1 MRRLSHLLKTLSLV
15 ILAGLAGCTS
25 IIVATTDGPIEND
38 ELDRSFGRF
47 IDDEQIET
55 VVAVNIRQSSDTLAD
70 ANISVVSYNGVVLL
84 VGQLS
89 TESEREHVTQIA
101 RNVKGVR
108 QVHNQI
114 SISGAI
120 SSLAGANDA
129 YLSAKVRTLFAISDS
144 DYDFS
149 NIKVVTENS
158 VVYLVGIVTRPQ
170 ADVAVDIA
178 RQTGGVQRI
187 VKVFEYAEG

>member
-1 MRRLSHLLKTLSLV
+1 MRRLNHLAPILSLV
-15 ILAGLAGCTS
+15 ILSGLVGCTS
-25 IIVATTDGPIEND
+25 IVAATTDGPIEND
-38 ELDRSFGRF
+38 ELNRSFGRF
-47 IDDEQIET
+47 LDDEQIET
-55 VVAVNIRQSSDTLAD
+55 VVAVNIQKSSEALAD

-89 TESEREHVTQIA
+89 TEGERERVTQIA
-101 RNVKGVR
+101 RDVKGVR

-120 SSLAGANDA
+120 STLAGTNDA
-129 YLSAKVRTLFAISDS
+129 YLSAKVRTLFTVSDS

-158 VVYLVGIVTRPQ
+158 VVYLIGIVTRPQ

-187 VKVFEYAEG
+187 VKVFEYVEG

>member
-1 MRRLSHLLKTLSLV
+1 MRRLSHIVPILSLV
-15 ILAGLAGCTS
+15 ILSGLVGCTS
-25 IIVATTDGPIEND
+25 IVAATTEGPIEND
-38 ELDRSFGRF
+38 ELNRSFGRF
-47 IDDEQIET
+47 LDDEQIET
-55 VVAVNIRQSSDTLAD
+55 VVAVNIQKSSEALAD

-89 TESEREHVTQIA
+89 TEDERERVTQIA
-101 RNVKGVR
+101 RDVKGVR

-120 SSLAGANDA
+120 STLAGANDA
-129 YLSAKVRTLFAISDS
+129 YLSAKVRTLFTVSDS

-158 VVYLVGIVTRPQ
+158 VVYLIGIVTRPQ

-187 VKVFEYAEG
+187 VKVFEYVEG

>member
-1 MRRLSHLLKTLSLV
+1 MRRLSPLLKTFSV
-15 ILAGLAGCTS
+15 MVLAGLVGCTS
-25 IIVATTDGPIEND
+25 IITATTDGPIEND

-55 VVAVNIRQSSDTLAD
+55 VVSVNIRHSSEALAD

-89 TESEREHVTQIA
+89 TEGERDRVTQIA
-101 RNVKGVR
+101 RDVKGVR

-120 SSLAGANDA
+120 STLVGANDA
-129 YLSAKVRTLFAISDS
+129 YLSAKVRSRFAISDS

-158 VVYLVGIVTRPQ
+158 VVYLMGIVTRSQ

>member
-1 MRRLSHLLKTLSLV
+1 MRRLGRTFTILSLV
-15 ILAGLAGCTS
+15 TLTVLAGCTS
-25 IIVATTDGPIEND
+25 IITATTDGPIEND

-55 VVAVNIRQSSDTLAD
+55 VVAVNIRHSSEALAD

-84 VGQLS
+84 VGQLT
-89 TESEREHVTQIA
+89 TEAERERVTQIA
-101 RNVKGVR
+101 RDVKGVR

-114 SISGAI
+114 AISGGI
-120 SSLAGANDA
+120 SALAGANDA
-129 YLSAKVRTLFAISDS
+129 YLSAKVRSRFAISDS

-158 VVYLVGIVTRPQ
+158 VVYLMGIVTRSQ

>member
-1 MRRLSHLLKTLSLV
+1 MRRLNHLAPILSLV
-15 ILAGLAGCTS
+15 ILSGLVGCTS
-25 IIVATTDGPIEND
+25 IVAATTDGPIEND
-38 ELDRSFGRF
+38 ELNRSFGRF
-47 IDDEQIET
+47 LDDEQIET
-55 VVAVNIRQSSDTLAD
+55 VVAVNIQKSSEALAD

-89 TESEREHVTQIA
+89 TEGERERVTQIA
-101 RNVKGVR
+101 RDVKGVR

-120 SSLAGANDA
+120 STLAGTNDA
-129 YLSAKVRTLFAISDS
+129 YLSAKVRTLFTVSDS

-158 VVYLVGIVTRPQ
+158 VVYLIGIVTRPQ
-170 ADVAVDIA
+170 ADIAVDIA

-187 VKVFEYAEG
+187 VKVFEYVEG

>member
-1 MRRLSHLLKTLSLV
+1 MRQLSQLSKICSIGV
-15 ILAGLAGCTS
+15 LAGLIGCTS
-25 IIVATTDGPIEND
+25 IITASTDGPIENN

-55 VVAVNIRQSSDTLAD
+55 VVAVNIRHSSETLAE

-89 TESEREHVTQIA
+89 TEEERERVTQIA
-101 RNVKGVR
+101 REVKGVR

-120 SSLAGANDA
+120 STLVGANDT
-129 YLSAKVRTLFAISDS
+129 YLSAKVRSRFAISDS

-158 VVYLVGIVTRPQ
+158 VVYLMGIVTRTQ